1 MRDGAEY
8 TRGLAGMQRFYLP
21 DAGWRSLR
29 LQPII
34 KRRVLET
41 GIPQSRKRTLWL
53 APLPALRRQAIRD

>member
-21 DAGWRSLR
+21 SAGWRTLR

-41 GIPQSRKRTLWL
+41 GIAQSRKRTLRL
-53 APLPALRRQAIRD
+53 ASLHVMRRQAIRD